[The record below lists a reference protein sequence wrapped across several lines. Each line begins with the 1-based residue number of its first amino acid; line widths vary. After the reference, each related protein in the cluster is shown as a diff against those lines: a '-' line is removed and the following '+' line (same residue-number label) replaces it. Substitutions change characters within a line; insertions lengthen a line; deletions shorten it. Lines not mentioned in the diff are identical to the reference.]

1 MTIRPIRSGQ
11 DLDAAR
17 AEIARLL
24 ALDPAAG
31 SDEFDRLDVLATLA
45 ESYEARHR
53 DGPPADPVDAIWEK
67 MGETGISQRL
77 LAAITRIPEAE
88 LADAL
93 ARRRPLGAAM
103 MGALAPALG
112 LPLEALMQPA
122 RRPGPA
128 GAAAPHD

>member
-1 MTIRPIRSGQ
+1 MTIRPIRTAR
-11 DLDAAR
+11 DLDAAH

-24 ALDPAAG
+24 ALDPAPG
-31 SDEFDRLDVLATLA
+31 SDDFDQLDVLATLV
-45 ESYEARHR
+45 ECHEARHR

-88 LADAL
+88 LAEVL
-93 ARRRPLGAAM
+93 ARRRPLGAAT

-112 LPLEALMQPA
+112 LSLEMLMQPA
-122 RRPGPA
+122 REPGT
-128 GAAAPHD
+128 

>member
-93 ARRRPLGAAM
+93 ARRSPLGAAM

>member
-1 MTIRPIRSGQ
+1 MTVRPIRTDQ

-31 SDEFDRLDVLATLA
+31 SEEFDRLDVLATLV
-45 ESYEARHR
+45 ESYQARHR

-77 LAAITRIPEAE
+77 LAAIARIPEPE
-88 LADAL
+88 LGDVL

-122 RRPGPA
+122 RGPA
-128 GAAAPHD
+128 ADGRS